1 MIKKILRVTAVVFI
15 LNCIAVPFFGT
26 GEREPKPYSK
36 VESVIITYEYYGL
49 DKGTVKLSIKDNGS
63 YVRRD
68 ETRIM
73 KSNGDEKTYKYFY
86 LLTPENFY
94 QADLHSGNMAIR
106 MDRPADL
113 STMILIPEILYGES
127 AESLETESRYKKEAE
142 ERVADQLCQ
151 VYYDE
156 TSAEKYWI
164 WNDIILKNESLDWE
178 TKKPSGKRAVS
189 VELDPKFPKG
199 TFEVPEDLE
208 VIGQPSFT
216 TSEHVCK
223 AQ

>member
-1 MIKKILRVTAVVFI
+1 MIKKILLITALVFI
-15 LNCIAVPFFGT
+15 LNFAAVPFFST
-26 GEREPKPYSK
+26 VEQEPEPFSK
-36 VESVIITYEYYGL
+36 VENVIITYEYYGL
-49 DKGTVKLSIKDNGS
+49 DQGTVTLSIKDNGS

-73 KSNGDEKTYKYFY
+73 KSNGNEKTYKYFY

-94 QADLHSGNMAIR
+94 QADLHQGNMAIR
-106 MDRPADL
+106 MDRPADMAN
-113 STMILIPEILYGES
+113 MILIHEILYGES
-127 AESLETESRYKKEAE
+127 AESLKTEKRYKKEAE
-142 ERVADQLCQ
+142 ERVAEQLCK

-156 TSAEKYWI
+156 IGAEKYWI

-199 TFEVPEDLE
+199 TFEIPEDME
-208 VIGQPSFT
+208 VIGM
-216 TSEHVCK
+216 
-223 AQ
+223 

>member
-1 MIKKILRVTAVVFI
+1 MIKKILIVTAVAFI

-26 GEREPKPYSK
+26 EKQEAEPYSK

-49 DKGTVKLSIKDNGS
+49 DKGTVKLFIKDNGS

-73 KSNGDEKTYKYFY
+73 TSNGNEKTYKYFY

-94 QADLHSGNMAIR
+94 QADLHSGNIAVR
-106 MDRPADL
+106 MDRPADM

-127 AESLETESRYKKEAE
+127 AESFKTEKRYKKEAE
-142 ERVADQLCQ
+142 ERVAEQLCQ

-164 WNDIILKNESLDWE
+164 WNDIILKDESLDWE

-189 VELDPKFPKG
+189 VELDPEFPKG

-208 VIGQPSFT
+208 VIGR
-216 TSEHVCK
+216 
-223 AQ
+223 